1 MRASA
6 IESTRTEGV
15 VLAFMAST
23 GLLLSGGVIVGF
35 IYLFLAVASFMTLR
49 PAFAQS
55 APVVA
60 GVRLEAGI
68 EKEQVEGD
76 LKSAMD
82 IYQKIAADG
91 AASRDVRAQALL
103 RLAGC
108 DEKLGHQARLIY
120 EQIVHDYGDMP
131 AAVQARNRLA
141 ALKQQ
146 EHPALPT
153 TMSVRKIEASGL
165 GELYSWATDGERAVY
180 RASDRNLYVG
190 DVAGHNKR
198 LIFRAQQRKLD
209 GWRPSPDF
217 SMIELLFESTPREP
231 GSLAVIKSD
240 GTGYRELIHDD
251 DQNILTHNGVTTLDW
266 SWDNRYLL
274 LLVRR
279 PNGSRLFFLSAADG
293 QQREL
298 KLPDPTCLSRAAFS
312 PNGRFIA
319 YEVLPACDL
328 TKTGT
333 RRIFVMPIEG
343 GETPLVYESR
353 LQARGSYSLFKNWTA
368 DGHYLIIHDLF
379 GRAGKL
385 ALFLLPMKDGVAAG
399 APQLIRYGDDF
410 GESWTAAS
418 GAFVYADTPTRPPGA
433 NVFQASL
440 DEGDH
445 PGRWQRLEL
454 RGGRFPG
461 GDHSVSFSPDG
472 TELFYQAPS
481 AEAGKTDLVVRRFQR
496 GENEFWISYRES
508 ISTVCMRQA
517 PQPFYVPAP
526 IKI

>member
-1 MRASA
+1 
-6 IESTRTEGV
+6 
-15 VLAFMAST
+15 
-23 GLLLSGGVIVGF
+23 
-35 IYLFLAVASFMTLR
+35 
-49 PAFAQS
+49 
-55 APVVA
+55 
-60 GVRLEAGI
+60 
-68 EKEQVEGD
+68 
-76 LKSAMD
+76 
-82 IYQKIAADG
+82 
-91 AASRDVRAQALL
+91 
-103 RLAGC
+103 
-108 DEKLGHQARLIY
+108 
-120 EQIVHDYGDMP
+120 
-131 AAVQARNRLA
+131 
-141 ALKQQ
+141 
-146 EHPALPT
+146 LP
-153 TMSVRKIEASGL
+153 
-165 GELYSWATDGERAVY
+165 
-180 RASDRNLYVG
+180 
-190 DVAGHNKR
+190 H
-198 LIFRAQQRKLD
+198 
-209 GWRPSPDF
+209 
-217 SMIELLFESTPREP
+217 
-231 GSLAVIKSD
+231 SL
-240 GTGYRELIHDD
+240 
-251 DQNILTHNGVTTLDW
+251 VTTLDW

-274 LLVRR
+274 LLVLS
-279 PNGSRLFFLSAADG
+279 PNGSRLFVLSAADG
-293 QQREL
+293 QQREV
-298 KLPDPTCLSRAAFS
+298 KLPDSSCLSRAAFS
-312 PNGRFIA
+312 PNGEFIA
-319 YEVLPACDL
+319 YETMPACDL

-333 RRIFVMPIEG
+333 RRTFVMPMGG
-343 GETPLVYESR
+343 GETHLVYESR
-353 LQARGSYSLFKNWTA
+353 LQAHGSDNLFKDWTA